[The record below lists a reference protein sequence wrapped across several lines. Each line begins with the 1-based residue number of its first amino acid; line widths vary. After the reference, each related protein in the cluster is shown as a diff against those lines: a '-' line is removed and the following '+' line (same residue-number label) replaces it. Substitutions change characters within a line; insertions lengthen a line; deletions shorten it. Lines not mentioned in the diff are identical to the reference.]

1 MARISIFGMG
11 YVGCVSAA
19 CLARDGH
26 DVLGVDISP
35 TKLDALRDGRSP
47 VGEPGMD
54 QLVASAVAAGRL
66 RVEADVKRAIAET
79 DLSLVCVGTPSRP
92 NGSLDLGHV
101 ESVAE
106 EIGAALAQR
115 PAGHVVCV
123 RSTMLPGTLENVVR
137 PSLERG
143 CGMPEGDHFHL
154 VVNPEFLREGS
165 GIKDYDNP
173 PKIVIG
179 ARSEAAANMIRE
191 IYRGLA
197 ATVFVVAPEIAELV
211 KCVDNT
217 WHATKIAFAN
227 EVGELCR
234 QAQVDSHA
242 LIEIFL
248 ADRQLNV
255 SPAYLKPGFAFGG
268 SCLPKDVRALTYFA
282 RQHDL
287 ELPLIQNVLPS
298 NNQII
303 ERILQRI
310 LAQRVRRLG
319 LYGLSFK
326 PNTDDL
332 RESPL
337 VRLVEMLIGKG
348 IEIKILDEYIQI
360 EKLTGANKQYIDQ
373 HIPHFVKLLV
383 KDFDTLAADVDLL
396 VIGHRTLEIEAWTA
410 RRDRQL
416 QILDLARVQ
425 SLIGAPNVDGISW

>member
-26 DVLGVDISP
+26 DVIGVDVSA
-35 TKLDALRDGRSP
+35 TKLDALRNGRSP

-54 QLVASAVAAGRL
+54 RLVAEAVAAGRL
-66 RVEADVKRAIAET
+66 RVDADVRRAIRET
-79 DLSLVCVGTPSRP
+79 DLSLICVGTPSRA
-92 NGSLDLGHV
+92 NGSLDLRHV

-123 RSTMLPGTLENVVR
+123 RSTMLPGTLDNIVR
-137 PSLERG
+137 PALERG
-143 CGMPEGDHFHL
+143 CGMPEGGHFHL
-154 VVNPEFLREGS
+154 AVNPEFLREGS
-165 GIKDYDNP
+165 AIKDYDHP

-179 ARSEAAANMIRE
+179 ARSAAASKMIRE
-191 IYRGLA
+191 IYGGLEA
-197 ATVFVVAPEIAELV
+197 AVFVVAPEIAELV

-234 QAQVDSHA
+234 EAGVDSHA

-268 SCLPKDVRALTYFA
+268 SCLPKDVRALTHFA

-303 ERILQRI
+303 DRILQRI
-310 LAQRVRRLG
+310 LARRARRIA

-360 EKLTGANKQYIDQ
+360 EKLTGANKQYIGQ

-383 KDFDTLAADVDLL
+383 EDFNTLTADVDLL
-396 VIGHRTLEIEAWTA
+396 VIGHRTPEIEGWTA
-410 RRDRQL
+410 RRDPQL
-416 QILDLARVQ
+416 AVLDLARIPG
-425 SLIGAPNVDGISW
+425 LINAPGVEGISW